1 MNALIVD
8 DISENRSL
16 LASILQPFAHCD
28 VATNGQEAVEIFEAE
43 LIDGSPYD
51 LVLLDIMMPI
61 MDGQEALKQM
71 RALEESHEIPEE
83 NQTAIIMITAVDALS
98 EVTEAFEKG
107 GCTDYLNKP
116 ITRGKLL
123 VKLSEHELIP
133 KDWWKHS

>member
-1 MNALIVD
+1 MNTLIVD
-8 DISENRSL
+8 DITENRAL
-16 LASILQPFAHCD
+16 LADILKPFSHCD

-43 LIDGSPYD
+43 LVDGNPYD

-71 RALEESHEIPEE
+71 RALEENYQVHDE
-83 NQTAIIMITAVDALS
+83 NRAAIIMVTAVDAMS
-98 EVTEAFEKG
+98 EISEAFDTG

-123 VKLSEHELIP
+123 VKLAELDLIP
-133 KDWWKHS
+133 KEWWKHS